1 MEENKRYHAKYVDI
15 REFAYTSVENLL
27 KNLNQKRKNVVQN
40 SNLNVYKQLYDKE
53 RRHWH
58 EEKAKFAQTLSEL

>member
-15 REFAYTSVENLL
+15 RDFAYKSVESLL
-27 KNLNQKRKNVVQN
+27 KQLNKKQKNGVLN

-53 RRHWH
+53 RKQWNDER
-58 EEKAKFAQTLSEL
+58 AKSA